1 MYMGNYNEPIK
12 YEVGKEIYLVP
23 SDTRKKPYRARIT
36 RIGQKYAYAVTIWD
50 WVYLGREFK
59 IEIKKNRTSVEYG
72 SADDVYESEA
82 IYEQYLKD
90 KAFQYS
96 ISKQLNSTIF
106 DSNTLEVIAKVIGM
120 ESHEEIKWDK

>member
-1 MYMGNYNEPIK
+1 MGNYNEPIK

-36 RIGQKYAYAVTIWD
+36 KIGRKYAYAGIIWGRD
-50 WVYLGREFK
+50 DLGREFK

-90 KAFQYS
+90 KALQYR
-96 ISKQLNSTIF
+96 ISKQLTSTIF
-106 DSNTLEVIAKVIGM
+106 DAETLEVIAEVIGL
-120 ESHEEIKWDK
+120 ESHEEIK

>member
-1 MYMGNYNEPIK
+1 MSNYNEPIK

-36 RIGQKYAYAVTIWD
+36 KIGRKYAYAGTIRDWD
-50 WVYLGREFK
+50 DLGREFK
-59 IEIKKNRTSVEYG
+59 IEIEKNRTSVEYG

-90 KAFQYS
+90 KALQYH
-96 ISKQLNSTIF
+96 ISKQLNSKIF
-106 DSNTLEVIAKVIGM
+106 DSNTLEVIAEVISL
-120 ESHEEIKWDK
+120 ESQVEIK

>member
-23 SDTRKKPYRARIT
+23 SDTRTKPYRASIPK
-36 RIGQKYAYAVTIWD
+36 IGRKYAYAGTIYKGWD
-50 WVYLGREFK
+50 DLGRDFK
-59 IEIKKNRTSVEYG
+59 IEIGKNRTSVEYG

-90 KAFQYS
+90 KALQYH
-96 ISKQLNSTIF
+96 ISKQLNSKIF
-106 DSNTLEVIAKVIGM
+106 DSNTLEVIAEVIGL
-120 ESHEEIKWDK
+120 ESQVEIK